1 MENDKGENIIDSPN
15 NEIIEEVVEDL
26 APVTPPAEKPV
37 ETDEARYARLKR
49 QTAQLEKKLGI
60 EHKQPEVAKEPI
72 DIDRLDRL
80 ELKASKIDHP
90 DDQKFIIDTA
100 KRLKLDVT
108 EVINDEFIQGKLKA
122 NREARE
128 AREGLPSGT
137 RRASGVGRN
146 DVEYYLAHPDL
157 RPDDQ
162 ALAEKVLS
170 AKMAQVSTAG
180 RFSDNMY

>member
-1 MENDKGENIIDSPN
+1 MEENFENIDSKNDENIKTTQTEETSTATPN
-15 NEIIEEVVEDL
+15 DEVVKLTETNKQL
-26 APVTPPAEKPV
+26 FERAKKAEQQ
-37 ETDEARYARLKR
+37 LKELKNK
-49 QTAQLEKKLGI
+49 TV
-60 EHKQPEVAKEPI
+60 PESQQPI

-80 ELKASKIDHP
+80 ELKASNIENP

-128 AREGLPSGT
+128 ARAGLPSGT
-137 RRASGVGRN
+137 RRGDGVGRS
-146 DVEYYLAHPDL
+146 DVEYFLANPDK

-170 AKMAQVSTAG
+170 AKQAQIANAG
-180 RFSDNMY
+180 RFSDTMY

>member
-1 MENDKGENIIDSPN
+1 MENQIENLDSTNEEIVATEETTEETTATPN
-15 NEIIEEVVEDL
+15 D
-26 APVTPPAEKPV
+26 
-37 ETDEARYARLKR
+37 D
-49 QTAQLEKKLGI
+49 
-60 EHKQPEVAKEPI
+60 VAKLTETNKQLFERAKKAEQQVKELKSKIVPESQQPI

-162 ALAEKVLS
+162 ALAAKVIA
-170 AKMAQVSTAG
+170 AKQAQVATAG